1 MKKVKPILL
10 LCQSQF
16 GHSRI
21 LSDGIWTGHDVSEEV
36 IGDGASYSVVNGQVY
51 WNDAES
57 RRRVKA
63 ATMTNV
69 ADIGNIYD
77 YDNVNLVKSVLDD
90 GALFSHVF
98 DKRNEESEDV
108 GLEFEDFLT
117 AVA

>member
-16 GHSRI
+16 GNSRI
-21 LSDGIWTGHDVSEEV
+21 LSDGIWTGHDVAEEV

-57 RRRVKA
+57 RRRVRA

-69 ADIGNIYD
+69 GDIGNIYD

-98 DKRNEESEDV
+98 DKRNE
-108 GLEFEDFLT
+108 
-117 AVA
+117 